1 MAKFSPARAGLL
13 SALAFASL
21 TGLAAAQSVPPA
33 APAQPQRT
41 APTAQQATPPA
52 AAPSSVAA
60 RTWSTPER
68 IEARVQDL
76 HQRLGIRPE
85 QESKWKAV
93 ADAMRENGKNMEA
106 AMDKRRDA
114 WAKMSAIEDLKSY
127 QQMSEAHSDALKNM
141 IDAFTP
147 LYDSMSPDQRHAAD
161 EVFHRYN
168 QAAAASG
175 AERPAGT
182 PKATN

>member
-1 MAKFSPARAGLL
+1 MATFSLARAGLV
-13 SALAFASL
+13 SALTFASM
-21 TGLAAAQSVPPA
+21 TGLAAAQSTPPA
-33 APAQPQRT
+33 APAAPQRV
-41 APTAQQATPPA
+41 APTAQQAVPPA
-52 AAPSSVAA
+52 NVAA
-60 RTWSTPER
+60 RSYTTEER

-85 QESKWKAV
+85 QESKWKGV
-93 ADAMRENGKNMEA
+93 AAAMRENGKNMEA
-106 AMDKRRDA
+106 AMEKRRDA

-147 LYDSMSPDQRHAAD
+147 LYESMSADQRRAAD

-175 AERPAGT
+175 AERPPGT
-182 PKATN
+182 GIPKATN